1 MDLQCIE
8 LPSTANI
15 VNVAKIDKNLY
26 GDLRVVNYLLT
37 DEQSFI
43 PKCNYFEDVQTDIEP
58 FMRKVVTTWMLEV
71 SNK

>member
-8 LPSTANI
+8 LSSSNNI
-15 VNVAKIDKNLY
+15 NNVAKIDEHLY
-26 GDLRVVNYLLT
+26 KDLRVINYLLN

-43 PKCNYFEDVQTDIEP
+43 PICNYFDDMQNDIEP

-71 SNK
+71 ST